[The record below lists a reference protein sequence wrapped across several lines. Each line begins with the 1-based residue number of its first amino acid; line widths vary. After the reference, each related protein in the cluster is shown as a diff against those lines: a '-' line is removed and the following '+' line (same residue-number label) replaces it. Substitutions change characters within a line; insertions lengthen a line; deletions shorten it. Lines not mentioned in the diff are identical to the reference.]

1 MTEAHWIAERA
12 ALRCLA
18 RHHPAWTQQE
28 LATCLGR
35 SRSWVKKWLGRLDQA
50 PSDDLTVL
58 HSRSRARH
66 TPAPAMPAALVER
79 ILAIRDEPPE
89 QLKRVPGPRAILYY
103 LPRDPVV
110 QAQGL
115 VPPRSTT
122 TVWKVLRLQGRI
134 VDKGC
139 RRHQPVERPAPL
151 EEIQM
156 DFKDASTVPPEPDG
170 KRQHVVEVCNF
181 VDAGTSIA
189 LWAQVSTDFHAETAL
204 EAVLSFLRQYGLPRR
219 MTFDRDPRW
228 VGSASGRD
236 FPSALVRLLRCL
248 GIDPQVCPPHRPDR
262 NAFVERYHRTYNE
275 ECLQVERPQTA
286 EAVREVT
293 DAFLDQYNWV
303 RPNQARSCGNVPP
316 RVACPTLPTLP
327 QLPEG
332 VDPDRWLDAIDGQAF
347 ARTVQPNGNVLVD
360 LRPYYIKQAL
370 AGCQVVLVVRAAD
383 RLFEVWHE
391 REQLK
396 QLPIKGLYGQRLP
409 FEQYAERMREEA
421 RSDYRRWLQA
431 HRHLRQAPLWTAG
444 GAG

>member
-1 MTEAHWIAERA
+1 VTEAHWIAERA

-18 RHHPAWTQQE
+18 CHHPDWTQEE

-35 SRSWVKKWLGRLDQA
+35 SCSWVKKWLGRLDQA
-50 PSDDLTVL
+50 PPDDLSVL
-58 HSRSRARH
+58 QSRSRARH
-66 TPAPAMPAALVER
+66 TPPPAMPAALVER

-89 QLKRVPGPRAILYY
+89 HLTRVPGPRTILYY
-103 LPRDPVV
+103 LPRDPLV

-122 TVWKVLRLQGRI
+122 TVWKVLRQQGRI
-134 VDKGC
+134 VHEPR

-170 KRQHVVEVCNF
+170 KRQHAVEVCNF

-189 LWAQVSTDFHAETAL
+189 LWAQVSADFHAETAL
-204 EAVLSFLRQYGLPRR
+204 VAVLSFLRQYGLPRR

-248 GIDPQVCPPHRPDR
+248 GIDPQVCPPHRPDH

-275 ECLQVERPQTA
+275 ECLQVERPRTA

-293 DAFLDQYNWV
+293 DAFLDHYNWV

-332 VDPDRWLDAIDGQAF
+332 VDPDRWLEAIDGQAF

-360 LRPYYIKQAL
+360 LRPYYIRQAL
-370 AGCQVVLVVRAAD
+370 AGRQVVLVVRAAERIFD
-383 RLFEVWHE
+383 VWYAHE
-391 REQLK
+391 RLK
-396 QLPIKGLYGQRLP
+396 QVPIKGLSGQRLP
-409 FEQYAERMREEA
+409 FEQYAERMQEEA

-431 HRHLRQAPLWTAG
+431 HRHIGQAPLWTA
-444 GAG
+444 AGSG